1 MIPCLLFS
9 IYEYDVC
16 VNITS
21 NVYAMTWTK
30 INQIKTKIKI
40 QKITSPSY
48 SSFQTLK
55 KMRRDLRKL

>member
-1 MIPCLLFS
+1 
-9 IYEYDVC
+9 
-16 VNITS
+16 
-21 NVYAMTWTK
+21 MTWTK

-55 KMRRDLRKL
+55 KTFENFKTIRQSIKAIRKVKV